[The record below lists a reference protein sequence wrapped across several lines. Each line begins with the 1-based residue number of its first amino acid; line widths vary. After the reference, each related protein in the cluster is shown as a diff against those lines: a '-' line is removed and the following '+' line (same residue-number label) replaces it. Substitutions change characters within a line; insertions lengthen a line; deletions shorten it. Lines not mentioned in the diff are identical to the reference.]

1 MAASAHSLYRIHFQ
15 IPEFTKPKTSSNRNS
30 IPFISLSS
38 LSSQSSILG
47 TFALSF
53 LHPSSRLTHVS
64 PFSSKSRHIC
74 ATIAFS
80 LPTGTSERV
89 LGDKVPKWSWRAI
102 KSFAMGELEARKLKY
117 PTTGTEA
124 LLMGILIEGTG
135 LASRFL
141 REHGITL
148 TKVREESIKLLGKGD
163 LYFFSPEHPPLTE
176 SAQKALDWAL
186 KHKLKSGEN
195 GEITTIDLLLGVWSE
210 EESAGHRILAALGFD
225 DQKAQKLQSFSSK
238 PGFDEG

>member
-124 LLMGILIEGTG
+124 LLMGILIEEDKQSNILCCWPSRLENLVVITVCQWNWACFKVFKGTRNHTHKG
-135 LASRFL
+135 QRGKYKIIRKRRFVLLQPRASP
-141 REHGITL
+141 
-148 TKVREESIKLLGKGD
+148 SD
-163 LYFFSPEHPPLTE
+163 
-176 SAQKALDWAL
+176 
-186 KHKLKSGEN
+186 
-195 GEITTIDLLLGVWSE
+195 
-210 EESAGHRILAALGFD
+210 RI
-225 DQKAQKLQSFSSK
+225 SSK
-238 PGFDEG
+238 ST